1 MANQFTKQEQEI
13 IQACQSNAWLS
24 DWQEYTPLDYDY
36 GFKEFE
42 SPEAL
47 KEFFEDGNWSI
58 RTGAI
63 FGDLAFVQQ
72 VNGGDE
78 WLTLKKEEGQYRSFE
93 SMSFESI
100 LRREGATE
108 FYELLNQLQT
118 KTIDQYWGREPE
130 QTQAQDPQDKL
141 AECLEVAD
149 KIYDCNYYEQYN
161 LSRDDFSVT
170 ELESRESLQKFFQN
184 TEGKLGTMALHG
196 DLLFLKEEAEQDK
209 WIALTKGDGQYQS
222 AYIYPMEEMAQS
234 PETFH
239 AVMEEIRAVSHEICQ
254 GSAEPSQTEPS
265 EETPTIS
272 VLKVEVGKEPYV
284 KEVSND
290 LKSLQAEVGGLIQ
303 VVLLENDLNGPQLV
317 VNEEGKINGMEM
329 NRRIPHDIVCGD
341 FFICQSNEEG
351 DFVSLTPEKV
361 QEYTEMFQEIPEF
374 SDHEPDADPRFTI
387 IGFN

>member
-1 MANQFTKQEQEI
+1 MSKQFNEKELEI

-24 DWQEYTPLDYDY
+24 DWREYPDYDY
-36 GFKEFE
+36 DYSFKEYE
-42 SPEAL
+42 SPEEL
-47 KEFFEDGNWSI
+47 KDFFEHGNWGI

-78 WLTLKKEEGQYRSFE
+78 WLTMKKEDGQYKTFE
-93 SMSFESI
+93 SVSFDAI
-100 LRREGATE
+100 LQREGE
-108 FYELLNQLQT
+108 QGFYECLNQLQT
-118 KTIDQYWGREPE
+118 QTIDQYWGREPE

-170 ELESRESLQKFFQN
+170 ELESHESLQKFFQN
-184 TEGKLGTMALHG
+184 TQGKLGTMALYG
-196 DLLFLKEEAEQDK
+196 DLLFLKEEADQDK
-209 WIALTKGDGQYQS
+209 WISVTKEDGQFQS
-222 AYIYPMEEMAQS
+222 AYSYPMEEMAQTK
-234 PETFH
+234 ETF
-239 AVMEEIRAVSHEICQ
+239 AVVMDEIMERSHEMCQ
-254 GSAEPSQTEPS
+254 ESSEPSQSELK
-265 EETPTIS
+265 EETPKIS

-284 KEVSND
+284 KEVGND

-303 VVLLENDLNGPQLV
+303 VVYLEDCLEGAMMV

-329 NRRIPHDIVCGD
+329 NRRMPHDIVCGD
-341 FFICQSNEEG
+341 FFICMGDEEG
-351 DFVSLTPEKV
+351 DFVSLTEDKI

-374 SDHEPDADPRFTI
+374 SDHEPDAEAKFTI